1 MGVIA
6 QVLGL
11 IVSYVLAMEALRRF
25 GIDLGWLNPLT
36 FFRRRSWRKKVT
48 MPPLYTLVHPVDV
61 VAVLALATVQTTGAI
76 STEQKTRVQ
85 QILRERLE
93 LNEAEATNLW
103 LASSHMLR
111 HRALELSEVPMV
123 LQPSAEKFT
132 AYHIDTLKAVMQA
145 AALIEPPVNAAQQQ
159 LIDAVDTFFTQ
170 TKTSPRSWTT

>member
-36 FFRRRSWRKKVT
+36 FFRRRSWRNKIT
-48 MPPLYTLVHPVDV
+48 TPPLYTLEHPVDV
-61 VAVLALATVQTTGAI
+61 VAVMALATVQTTGAI
-76 STEQKTRVQ
+76 STQQKTGVQ
-85 QILRERLE
+85 QILRDRLE
-93 LNEAEATNLW
+93 LNETDATHLW

-111 HRALELSEVPMV
+111 NRPLELSEVPAV
-123 LQPSAEKFT
+123 LKPSAGKFT
-132 AYHIDTLKAVMQA
+132 AYHIDTLKAVMHA
-145 AALIEPPVNAAQQQ
+145 AALIEPPVNAAQQR